1 MNILSINRGSQRT
14 VIRNHSEYITG
25 IYKEPVAGPVEITP
39 LGLAGDLIA
48 DQKNHGGTD
57 QAIYVYGQVDYDW
70 WATELGRQLPPGIF
84 GENLTISGL
93 ESPAFNVGDKLLAGE
108 VVLQITAPRIPCATF
123 AARMENPKFVKKF
136 KAGER
141 PGLYCRVLQPGQI
154 TTGLAVTVE
163 PYQEQ
168 TVSILEM
175 YRDNFDPDNLKA
187 KIHRYLKAPIDIRS
201 RTQLEIWL
209 AESTG

>member
-1 MNILSINRGSQRT
+1 MNILSINLGTKRT
-14 VIRNHSEYITG
+14 ITRKNVKYTTG
-25 IYKEPVAGPVEITP
+25 IFKQPVDGPAEVTL
-39 LGLAGDLIA
+39 LGLAGDMIGDL
-48 DQKNHGGTD
+48 KNHGGPD
-57 QAIYVYGQVDYDW
+57 QALYLYGQADYDW
-70 WATELGRQLPPGIF
+70 WATELGRQLAPGTF

-93 ESPAFNVGDKLLAGE
+93 ESAAFNVGDKLLTGE
-108 VVLQITAPRIPCATF
+108 VVLQVTAPRIPCATF
-123 AARMENPKFVKKF
+123 AARMEDPLFVKKF

-175 YRDNFDPDNLKA
+175 YRDNYDPDNMKA
-187 KIHRYLKAPIDIRS
+187 KVHRYLNAPIDMRS

-209 AESTG
+209 SEITG

>member
-1 MNILSINRGSQRT
+1 MNILSINLGTKRT
-14 VIRNHSEYITG
+14 ITRKNVKYTTG
-25 IYKEPVAGPVEITP
+25 IFKQPVDGPAEVTL
-39 LGLAGDLIA
+39 LGLAGDMIGDL
-48 DQKNHGGTD
+48 KNHGGPD
-57 QAIYVYGQVDYDW
+57 QALYLYGQADYDW
-70 WATELGRQLPPGIF
+70 WATELGRQLAPGTF

-93 ESPAFNVGDKLLAGE
+93 ESAAFNVGDKLLTGE
-108 VVLQITAPRIPCATF
+108 VVLQVTAPRIPCATF
-123 AARMENPKFVKKF
+123 AARMEDPLFVKKF

-175 YRDNFDPDNLKA
+175 YRDNYDPDNMKA
-187 KIHRYLKAPIDIRS
+187 KVQRYLNAPIDMRS

-209 AESTG
+209 SEITG